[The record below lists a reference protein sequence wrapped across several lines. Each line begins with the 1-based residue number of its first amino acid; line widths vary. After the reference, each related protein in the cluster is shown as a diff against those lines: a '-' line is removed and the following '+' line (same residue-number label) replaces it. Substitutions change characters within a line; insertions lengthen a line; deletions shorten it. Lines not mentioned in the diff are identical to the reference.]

1 MATLCSS
8 SMTNHELYLSLGS
21 NLGNK
26 KSLLQ
31 QALRLLEERLGKV
44 VRVSDF
50 IETEPWGFVSPNTFL
65 NACCCV
71 HTSLSPRACLE
82 ETRRIERELGRTQK
96 SEQGQY
102 HDRTID
108 IDLLLYD
115 SLRINEPD
123 LVIPHPH
130 MQKRDFVMVPL
141 RQIMPVE
148 GSDLVNVN

>member
-1 MATLCSS
+1 
-8 SMTNHELYLSLGS
+8 MTNHILYLGLGS

-31 QALRLLEERLGKV
+31 QALSLLEERLGKV

-50 IETEPWGFVSPNTFL
+50 IETEPWGFDSPNTFL

-71 HTSLSPRACLE
+71 HTTCAPRECLE
-82 ETRRIERELGRTQK
+82 VTKRIERELGRTVK
-96 SEQGQY
+96 SERGVY

-115 SLRINEPD
+115 CLHIEEPD
-123 LVIPHPH
+123 LVLPHPQ
-130 MQKRDFVMVPL
+130 MLKRDFVMVPL
-141 RQIMPVE
+141 RQILQHE
-148 GSDLVNVN
+148 TSDLININ

>member
-1 MATLCSS
+1 
-8 SMTNHELYLSLGS
+8 MTNHILYLGLGS

-26 KSLLQ
+26 ESLLQ
-31 QALRLLEERLGKV
+31 QALALLEERLGKV

-50 IETEPWGFVSPNTFL
+50 IETEPWGFDSIHTFL

-71 HTSLSPRACLE
+71 HTAHTPQECLE
-82 ETRRIERELGRTQK
+82 ITKQIEQQLGRTMK
-96 SEQGQY
+96 SENGVY

-115 SLRINEPD
+115 DLTINEEN

-130 MQKRDFVMVPL
+130 MHERTFVMVPL
-141 RQIMPVE
+141 RQIL
-148 GSDLVNVN
+148 STI